1 MIKNQGTKT
10 RNLTKQN
17 HFEKDFMYNI
27 DKNIKISVYQK
38 YIFYGLKKKYL
49 KKSLSKKITNMF
61 RVVLWSS
68 GTYNCTDKNSCVIF
82 KRSLKNEDDPDSG
95 TNNCTNKN
103 RDKSSKKFD
112 IDIRNS
118 HRQCY

>member
-1 MIKNQGTKT
+1 
-10 RNLTKQN
+10 
-17 HFEKDFMYNI
+17 MYNI